1 MVDEEFEQDEE
12 VGAYL
17 RRSESW
23 LRKFGNACR
32 GIKVAV
38 RAEVSFFVHL
48 FVTAIVLMTGLQL
61 SLSRLDWALLV
72 LSIAGVISAELCNTA
87 IERLARAI
95 TGKENPEIR
104 DALDMASGAVLA
116 ASFGAAVV
124 GLIVLGRPLL
134 RMMS

>member
-1 MVDEEFEQDEE
+1 MRDEKYECDEEARSEP
-12 VGAYL
+12 
-17 RRSESW
+17 RRSGSW

-32 GIKVAV
+32 GIKIAV

-48 FVTAIVLMTGLQL
+48 FVTAIVLVTGLQL
-61 SLSRLDWALLV
+61 GISRLEWCLLV
-72 LSIAGVISAELCNTA
+72 LSIAGVITAELCNTA

-95 TGKENPEIR
+95 TRTEHPEIR

-116 ASFGAAVV
+116 ASLGAAVV

-134 RMMS
+134 AMMS